1 MHSRTHMSMSNRLA
15 RYGGM
20 RLSKRLRGS
29 VPVIGAAIAVATIVS
44 TVRRKGLVSGSLDTG
59 LNAMPFVGAVKNVIE
74 MMRGRDFFPDR
85 QAATAG
91 APARRVSAR

>member
-1 MHSRTHMSMSNRLA
+1 MGNRLA

-20 RLSKRLRGS
+20 RLSKRLRRS
-29 VPVIGAAIAVATIVS
+29 VPIIGTAIAVATVVS

-59 LNAMPFVGAVKNVIE
+59 LNAMPLVGAIKNVVE

-85 QAATAG
+85 SPATAG
-91 APARRVSAR
+91 ARRVSGR